1 MQKITLFSLTFYLL
15 IVLNYNQMT
24 QKSYRKERRP
34 FDKLRDL
41 GELRSGSRRCA
52 PG

>member
-1 MQKITLFSLTFYLL
+1 
-15 IVLNYNQMT
+15 MT

-41 GELRSGSRRCA
+41 GELRSGSRLPSALLR
-52 PG
+52 G